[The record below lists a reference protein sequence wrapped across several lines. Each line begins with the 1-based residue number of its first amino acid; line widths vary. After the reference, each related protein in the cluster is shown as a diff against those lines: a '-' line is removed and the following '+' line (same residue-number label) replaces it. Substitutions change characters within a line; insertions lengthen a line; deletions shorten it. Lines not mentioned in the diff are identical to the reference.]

1 MPRRIVLISIALILG
16 VCSIP
21 ISDLV
26 VSYASMNI
34 EKPMLGVLVKYYRSI
49 FTPQIFKIVIENTS
63 GQRYPTTVSLLA
75 WMPNGSIVELGKF
88 FGRKGATSINLIKIV
103 GFLKTWYRYL
113 VAHEN
118 NPALIE
124 PSIIIMGA
132 IHTPLGVY
140 GVVRSVPLDMIKIL
154 KGFTT
159 EIRIVE
165 NMTKKNILIPIN
177 EVEKDIQKLES
188 KLANRTG
195 NGFNVPRSLLDW
207 PPRFIWSD
215 NCYCSA
221 ITCYCYAWKLDKVY
235 AAEENKSVPLI
246 IVFIH
251 GDVHRVNDILLHEYF
266 MARESEGLSLAF
278 GITAAVQLRSGEVSF
293 EIAGFTV
300 ELGGENHVWLDYT
313 KRFVEGKDF
322 SGTSLLAIGLHADLA
337 FASYRLELCEVS
349 GILCYDLNERANM
362 TLARPVVENNAILP
376 WGKADLNPFDGVGVI
391 EKAYK
396 YIYSY
401 WNTSR
406 VREEYGG
413 MYISIV
419 DVYEELHTNPLLSAS
434 IAVLP
439 LLLSDIP
446 GTLPIIALISASVGV
461 TSIEK
466 YEQLVELACDISIL
480 KYYESNTQVDAYYF
494 YSPVKFGYEG
504 KEYYLGTLY
513 INAGVFGTS

>member
-26 VSYASMNI
+26 VSYASMSI
-34 EKPMLGVLVKYYRSI
+34 EKPMPGVLVKYYRSI

-63 GQRYPTTVSLLA
+63 GQRYPTTVSLFA
-75 WMPNGSIVELGKF
+75 WMPNGSIVELGEF
-88 FGRKGATSINLIKIV
+88 FGRKGATSINPIKIV
-103 GFLKTWYRYL
+103 GFLKTWYGYL

-118 NPALIE
+118 NPALIK
-124 PSIIIMGA
+124 PGIIIMGA

-195 NGFNVPRSLLDW
+195 NGFNTSKSSLDW

-251 GDVHRVNDILLHEYF
+251 GNVHRLAGVMLKEYF
-266 MARESEGLSLAF
+266 RADEFEGVNIAF
-278 GITAAVQLRSGEVSF
+278 GAIAAMPLSSGEF
-293 EIAGFTV
+293 ELAGFTV

-313 KRFVEGKDF
+313 KYFFRDVDF
-322 SGTSLLAIGLHADLA
+322 SGSSLLAIGLYANLA

-362 TLARPVVENNAILP
+362 TLASPVIRNNRIIP
-376 WGKADLNPFDGVGVI
+376 WSHVDLNPFDGVGVE
-391 EKAYK
+391 EKVYR
-396 YIYSY
+396 YVDLH
-401 WNTSR
+401 WNVSS
-406 VREEYGG
+406 VREGLGG
-413 MYISIV
+413 LDI
-419 DVYEELHTNPLLSAS
+419 DEFQVYEELHTNPLLSAS

-439 LLLSDIP
+439 LLLSEVP
-446 GTLPIIALISASVGV
+446 ETLPMIALISASVGV
-461 TSIEK
+461 TK
-466 YEQLVELACDISIL
+466 GVGQFTIL
-480 KYYESNTQVDAYYF
+480 ECVIMTNAEYSSNTLIYAYYF

-513 INAGVFGTS
+513 INAGVFGT